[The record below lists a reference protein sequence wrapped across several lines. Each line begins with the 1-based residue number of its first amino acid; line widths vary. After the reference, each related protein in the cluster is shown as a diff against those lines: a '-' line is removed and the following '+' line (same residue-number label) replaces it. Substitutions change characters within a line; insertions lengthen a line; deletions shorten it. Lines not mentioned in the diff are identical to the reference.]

1 MRVWYVLMA
10 SFLILMAALA
20 LLLGSLDCLKEN
32 HRVTLAQIDNT
43 VITQGTYRS
52 EQETLPCPWQ
62 LEFITLR
69 TNEEIS
75 RAPMSDN
82 LLPSIE

>member
-10 SFLILMAALA
+10 SFLILMAALV

-32 HRVTLAQIDNT
+32 HRVTLTQMDGAVIAQ
-43 VITQGTYRS
+43 GAYRS
-52 EQETLPCPWQ
+52 EQENLPCPLQ

-69 TNEEIS
+69 TNKE
-75 RAPMSDN
+75 RACVPMSDN
-82 LLPSIE
+82 QLPSIE

>member
-1 MRVWYVLMA
+1 VLMA

-32 HRVTLAQIDNT
+32 HRITRSQMDGT
-43 VITQGTYRS
+43 VIAQEAYRL
-52 EQETLPCPWQ
+52 EQETIPCPWE

-69 TNEEIS
+69 TNEEIA
-75 RAPMSDN
+75 RAPMPDN
-82 LLPSIE
+82 LLLSIE